1 MRTYCIAHGTLFN
14 ACGDLNRKG
23 LQKWGIYVY
32 TQLIHFA
39 ITAETTNTIVEQLYS
54 NKYLFLKKTD

>member
-1 MRTYCIAHGTLFN
+1 MRTYCIAQGTLFN
-14 ACGDLNRKG
+14 ACGDLNRKE

-39 ITAETTNTIVEQLYS
+39 ETAETTNTNCRATIHL
-54 NKYLFLKKTD
+54 